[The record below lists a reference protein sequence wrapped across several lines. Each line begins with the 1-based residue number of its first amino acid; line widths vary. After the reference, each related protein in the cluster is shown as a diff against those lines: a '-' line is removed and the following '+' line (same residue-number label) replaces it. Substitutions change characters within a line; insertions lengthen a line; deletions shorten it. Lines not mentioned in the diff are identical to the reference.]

1 MELKDISSEST
12 VVFGFQSVPFEK
24 EFENPN
30 KDGFEEV
37 IDFTDYWPISQN
49 ELWTSFKT
57 KDGSEFDLHIGDKE
71 IFGDLAK
78 KSGFFAEIFGLD
90 AENHID
96 TCEWVFP
103 KEVLVA

>member
-12 VVFGFQSVPFEK
+12 VVFGVQSVPFDK
-24 EFENPN
+24 EFEKGGVKNTC
-30 KDGFEEV
+30 KVVKVG
-37 IDFTDYWPISQN
+37 
-49 ELWTSFKT
+49 
-57 KDGSEFDLHIGDKE
+57 IGVNKE

>member
-1 MELKDISSEST
+1 
-12 VVFGFQSVPFEK
+12 
-24 EFENPN
+24 
-30 KDGFEEV
+30 
-37 IDFTDYWPISQN
+37 
-49 ELWTSFKT
+49 
-57 KDGSEFDLHIGDKE
+57 LHIGDKE